1 MRDGFFSFAVFVW
14 RMVSP
19 LIVYDWISKWI
30 YVILMVRFGG
40 KHLLVVTAAGAVAA
54 SFLLGI
60 WYLRWCRGERE
71 KGKILLPERSFGTSS
86 ILNVAGLGISLCVF
100 FNILIQYLP
109 ISWESF
115 ESVGEALYE
124 PSVGVQL
131 ICMGL
136 VVPFAEELVFR
147 GLGYRRMRES
157 APAAGAAVLSAVY
170 FGVFH
175 GNIVQGVYAGVLG
188 LFLAGVMEH
197 YGTIA
202 APYVLHACANMM
214 SVLLSNTFLSWVIVA
229 FAPVRWSAMV
239 ISGVFSLYF
248 TGKIRKEER

>member
-1 MRDGFFSFAVFVW
+1 MRGGFFSFAVFVW

-19 LIVYDWISKWI
+19 LIVYDWISEWI
-30 YVILMVRFGG
+30 YVMLMVRFGG
-40 KHLLVVTAAGAVAA
+40 GHLLLVTAAGAAAA
-54 SFLLGI
+54 SFPLGI
-60 WYLRWCRGERE
+60 WYLRWCRGERK
-71 KGKILLPERSFGTSS
+71 KGRVLLPERKFGTFS

-131 ICMGL
+131 VCMGL
-136 VVPFAEELVFR
+136 IVPFAEELVFR
-147 GLGYRRMRES
+147 GLGYRRMREMV
-157 APAAGAAVLSAVY
+157 PAAGAAILSAVY
-170 FGVFH
+170 FGAFH
-175 GNIVQGVYAGVLG
+175 GNLVQAVYAGVLG

-202 APYVLHACANMM
+202 APYVLHASANMM
-214 SVLLSNTFLSWVIVA
+214 SVLLSNTFLSWVIAA
-229 FAPVRWSAMV
+229 FAPVRWSAIA